1 MKNFYTKILKLAF
14 VTAFVNLAFSQ
25 YSNGYIVTNEGNFG
39 GSNGE
44 ISYINEN
51 NVVTNNVYAAANPGA
66 QLGDVLQ
73 SLYFE
78 GNRAFLVINNSNKI
92 VVANRSSFVKTTDIT
107 TNIVQPRYTTVAGGK
122 IYTTNSGNS
131 TTGAYVS
138 VHDATNFAF
147 IKKIPLSQNG
157 EEILT
162 ANGKVYV
169 MKSYFG
175 GGNSIEIIDPATDT
189 ITGQI
194 VLSAGLQSIKVS
206 GNAIYAFSSNDSGS
220 TVFKINTSSNTIEK
234 SLYTSAVQ
242 YQYAYKFA
250 VDGNNIY
257 IANGLNLYNT
267 TTDLLAFN
275 TTPLFTVAAS
285 QGWDEFYGLSAI
297 DGKIFQGNANGFT
310 GNSILNVY
318 NANGTFN
325 KTYSATMGVNG
336 VYKNVYVDPSLET
349 NNSTLAKVTLYP
361 NPVSDILYLKNA
373 DAAPFKIF
381 DVAGKLV
388 KSGNYTN
395 GIQVSSLPKGT
406 YIIQSSAQNKSFT
419 EKFIVK

>member
-14 VTAFVNLAFSQ
+14 VTAFANLAFSQ
-25 YSNGYIVTNEGNFG
+25 YANGYIVTNEGNFG
-39 GSNGE
+39 GSNAE

-51 NVVTNNVYAAANPGA
+51 NVITNNIYAAANPGA

-78 GNRAFLVINNSNKI
+78 GNRAFLVVNNSDKI
-92 VVANRSSFVKTTDIT
+92 VVANRTSFVKTTDIT

-131 TTGAYVS
+131 TTGTYVS
-138 VHDATNFAF
+138 VHDATTFAF

-157 EEILT
+157 EEILSV
-162 ANGKVYV
+162 NGKVYV

-189 ITGQI
+189 ITAEI
-194 VLSAGLQSIKVS
+194 ILSGGLQSIKAS
-206 GNAIYAFSSNDSGS
+206 GSTIYAFCSNDSGS
-220 TVFKINTSSNTIEK
+220 TVFKIDTTTNTIEK

-257 IANGLNLYNT
+257 IANGLNLYAT
-267 TTDLLAFN
+267 TTDLVAFN

-318 NANGTFN
+318 NANGTFD
-325 KTYSATMGVNG
+325 KTYSAAMGVNG
-336 VYKNVYVDPSLET
+336 VYKNVYVDPSLAT
-349 NNSTLAKVTLYP
+349 NNATLAKVTLYP

-381 DVAGKLV
+381 DAAGKLV

-395 GIQVSSLPKGT
+395 GIQVSALPKGI
-406 YIIQSSAQNKSFT
+406 YIIQASAQNKSFT